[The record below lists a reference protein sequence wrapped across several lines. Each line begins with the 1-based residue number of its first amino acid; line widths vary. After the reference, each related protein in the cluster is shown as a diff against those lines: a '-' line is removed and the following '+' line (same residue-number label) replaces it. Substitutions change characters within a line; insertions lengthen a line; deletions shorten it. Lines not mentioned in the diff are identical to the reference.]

1 MGASTLRHTCSQS
14 LSPEARAPRSNE
26 ERERSRLAVSL
37 LEPDTWK
44 GGGSEDQL
52 PKPMNLPPLLPVI

>member
-37 LEPDTWK
+37 LEPDAADRRT
-44 GGGSEDQL
+44 SS
-52 PKPMNLPPLLPVI
+52 PSR